1 MEWELRHSSNLVSA
15 DEQKTRRPAAE
26 CVTGYLVDEPL
37 SALGVAKDR
46 RVLVRLRETVL
57 SFYISVAGLTMCG

>member
-1 MEWELRHSSNLVSA
+1 MDWERRHSSHLVSA
-15 DEQKTRRPAAE
+15 DEQKARRPVAE
-26 CVTGYLVDEPL
+26 CVTRYLVDEPL

-57 SFYISVAGLTMCG
+57 SFYISVAGLMT